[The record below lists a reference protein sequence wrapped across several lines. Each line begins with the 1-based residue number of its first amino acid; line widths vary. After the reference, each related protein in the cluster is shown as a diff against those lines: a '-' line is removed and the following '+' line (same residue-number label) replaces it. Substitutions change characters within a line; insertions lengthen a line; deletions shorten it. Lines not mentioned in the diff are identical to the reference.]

1 MQFLPVNDTIL
12 THTWQDSYPYNA
24 VSVYAL
30 HPLYINLDDLPAPD
44 EKLLQAFNQKR
55 EALNALPQVDYEA
68 ALQLKLDYLH
78 AVYQAHGQEALATGA
93 FRQFFVNQVT
103 WLPAY
108 AMFSVLRDKYQTA
121 HFANWPEHAKF
132 SYDALLAFCAPKSP
146 EYNNVCFNPS
156 FSKQVNRVGYY
167 KVAVIDYLLF
177 HTNSARYYNYF
188 PSYRNI
194 EGTLSNNYRVLLKNW
209 LISNGYNTGKA
220 MKADD
225 YSSSVSMFN
234 RSLLQEA

>member
-1 MQFLPVNDTIL
+1 MTSKNDDKLISGYTARKYL
-12 THTWQDSYPYNA
+12 PYN
-24 VSVYAL
+24 VWTYENLYESFPFDNEVY
-30 HPLYINLDDLPAPD
+30 IVEVDGSDL
-44 EKLLQAFNQKR
+44 
-55 EALNALPQVDYEA
+55 LNEVAQ
-68 ALQLKLDYLH
+68 
-78 AVYQAHGQEALATGA
+78 
-93 FRQFFVNQVT
+93 
-103 WLPAY
+103 
-108 AMFSVLRDKYQTA
+108 
-121 HFANWPEHAKF
+121 
-132 SYDALLAFCAPKSP
+132 
-146 EYNNVCFNPS
+146 YNNVCFNPS

-188 PSYRNI
+188 PSYSNI